1 LVTALHVHVRT
12 TIWGSRGVSTSGV
25 KPSIQPSN
33 STTFTGAV
41 EEVRGRKEVREVRGR
56 RYWEGGERRE
66 VREVRGRK

>member
-1 LVTALHVHVRT
+1 
-12 TIWGSRGVSTSGV
+12 
-25 KPSIQPSN
+25 
-33 STTFTGAV
+33 V